1 MSINPTGLTRYMQQI
16 SYDDDIG
23 VDPEYQAMVA
33 MGAGP
38 GAAARWLRARRAR
51 CGCPPRGRRQGGAQ
65 LGFDDD
71 EDLGAEEL
79 DVGDDEELAG
89 IDEEIDA
96 LESDEDEDLGNDGE
110 SLGASLRHI
119 ERREAKLRALLAKL
133 EAKLEA
139 TPTYR
144 RMKRQHLAKRI
155 ARVRFRLRKKE
166 AKADAKREKLAAKL
180 GVPAAALAGGAAAA
194 AMGVSQTDIAVA
206 QAAMAQGQANM
217 ASGLF
222 GLSGVFQ
229 PPAGSLI
236 EVPFVNTDGVPGF
249 LVELT
254 AGATTGDSAGLTVQ
268 TPSIS
273 YADFDLHGLN
283 VRCTI
288 TMGNA
293 SDVPPIVTCASWL
306 ITGGLNQLY
315 NETTV
320 TQNGGTVGQTGA
332 GVLSYAKQ
340 LPSTRTH
347 GSKLN
352 RTNTGS
358 ATFNIYYLGS
368 AATNGL
374 ISVVIEAALVL
385 RVRTDDNMPGVGAGY
400 R

>member
-1 MSINPTGLTRYMQQI
+1 MSINPSGLARYMNQL
-16 SYDDDIG
+16 SYDDDLG
-23 VDPEYQAMVA
+23 YDDEDL
-33 MGAGP
+33 GGP
-38 GAAARWLRARRAR
+38 GAAARRMIRRRRAAR
-51 CGCPPRGRRQGGAQ
+51 CSHGDPQAWRRSYQVGA
-65 LGFDDD
+65 DDD
-71 EDLGAEEL
+71 DLGADEL
-79 DVGDDEELAG
+79 DIGDDEELAG
-89 IDEEIDA
+89 IDEEIES
-96 LESDEDEDLGNDGE
+96 LEADDDEDLGGDSE
-110 SLGASLRHI
+110 SLGASLRSI
-119 ERREAKLRALLAKL
+119 ERREARLRALLTKL

-144 RMKRQHLAKRI
+144 RAKRERLAKRI
-155 ARVRFRLRKKE
+155 ARVRNRLRKKE
-166 AKADAKREKLAAKL
+166 AKADMKREKLAAKL
-180 GVPAAALAGGAAAA
+180 GIPAAALAAGVGGAA
-194 AMGVSQTDIAVA
+194 AMGVTPTDVAVA
-206 QAAMAQGQANM
+206 QAAMTQGQAQM

-222 GLSGVFQ
+222 GLGGVYN
-229 PPAGSLI
+229 PPAGSLV
-236 EVPFVNTDGVPGF
+236 EVPFLNTNDVPGF
-249 LVELT
+249 LVELS
-254 AGATTGDSAGLTVQ
+254 AGATTGDSASIAVQ

-293 SDVPPIVTCASWL
+293 SDVPPIVTCANWQIS
-306 ITGGLNQLY
+306 GGLNQIY
-315 NETTV
+315 YETTV
-320 TQNGGTVGQTGA
+320 TQNGGAVGQTGA
-332 GVLSYAKQ
+332 GVLSYSKQ
-340 LPSTRTH
+340 LTSTRTH